1 MIEKICEH
9 TFIKNLDSNSVVLD
23 LGANTGVFSRTIS
36 EKLGC
41 KVYSIEPVPTLFD
54 SIQETDLIKKMAV
67 AVASKSGFADV
78 YLPEDR
84 CATMHKR
91 KQDEAGKMIRVEA
104 VSLNEIVKKLKLREI
119 DLIKMD
125 IEGEELPILESLN
138 FQDLQIADQWTIEF
152 HDFLYPETHE
162 RVEKIKRKFIY
173 AGFFGI
179 PFSITNNGDVLFIKN
194 NKISILEYFYLKYIL
209 RYLLGLNRRL
219 NKLLNDY

>member
-41 KVYSIEPVPTLFD
+41 KVYSVEPVPTLFNL
-54 SIQETDLIKKMAV
+54 IQETDLVKKIAV
-67 AVASKSGFADV
+67 AISSKSGFVDV

-91 KQDEAGKMIRVEA
+91 KQDETEKLMRVEA
-104 VSLNEIVKKLKLREI
+104 VSLSELVKKLELKKI
-119 DLIKMD
+119 DLVKMD

-138 FQDLQIADQWTIEF
+138 FQDLQTIDQWTIEF
-152 HDFLYPETHE
+152 HDFLYPETHD
-162 RVEKIKRKFIY
+162 RVEKIKRKFIN
-173 AGFFGI
+173 AGFFCI
-179 PFSITNNGDVLFIKN
+179 SFSITNNGDVLFIKK
-194 NKISILEYFYLKYIL
+194 NKISISKYFYLKYIM
-209 RYLLGLNRRL
+209 RYLLGLNRKL
-219 NKLLNDY
+219 NKLIK